1 MSGPF
6 PSIDQLH
13 GKPFGGILPDLAKIG
28 HFQTLLDQG
37 LPWPQAVIQA
47 DLSETDQH
55 YLFAQGIVD
64 PEAAADDD
72 HEHTLPPRLES
83 EVAQTPGDDDAE
95 GARQPGQR
103 PSGDAHHPQA
113 STSSPAHANGAANA
127 PTSAANP
134 TNANANAAANSSP
147 PSGTQSAPVNLPSP
161 TAAHSLPGSPPV
173 PPAPSQLASGD
184 PIANA
189 LFPGL
194 GHATAAGPAN
204 TTATSAGNLAQPPGA
219 PQIPTTATAPPAPP
233 GHSQN
238 QAIGQAPG
246 REREHDDDAETAI
259 RQPSWRQDA
268 SGANDRAA
276 NATAARTGEDGRATP
291 MPADT
296 RLAAAHREPAPDRTT
311 ADRRDQ
317 DGRQAST
324 LARHAA
330 ALATAR
336 SDGGDPR
343 IAALISTP
351 ASAAATAGQLQ
362 ADASTSR
369 PATAAQ
375 PGQANG
381 QQQRPTP
388 QAAARTADVAT
399 QPASARDNA
408 NPPLAAQTPQTRQ
421 PGANPALPARA
432 TAEMPQAMTPPTATA
447 MPANPHAIGP
457 AAAQTSAAIA
467 AIAQQPA
474 GNPLASAAAPAGAPS
489 DGRPHANPMSM
500 QRPELH
506 NGAHSRQAATG
517 LPPSATPG
525 FLRRRRPGDDEGER
539 LVAERM
545 FWTTTI
551 CAYLA
556 LGCSVIAMLVGDH
569 RRLLLDNGG
578 APTFSAYAL
587 AIAAI
592 ASVAALL
599 IGRRLS
605 SDDRR
610 A

>member
-47 DLSETDQH
+47 DLSETDQQ
-55 YLFAQGIVD
+55 YLLAQGIVD
-64 PEAAADDD
+64 AEADDD

-83 EVAQTPGDDDAE
+83 EATQTPGDDDAE

-127 PTSAANP
+127 PASAANPANP
-134 TNANANAAANSSP
+134 TNANAAANSNP
-147 PSGTQSAPVNLPSP
+147 PGGTQSAPVNLPSP

-173 PPAPSQLASGD
+173 PPTPSQLASGD

-189 LFPGL
+189 LFL
-194 GHATAAGPAN
+194 GHAAAAGPAN
-204 TTATSAGNLAQPPGA
+204 ITATSAGNLAQPPGT
-219 PQIPTTATAPPAPP
+219 PQIPTAATAPPTPP

-246 REREHDDDAETAI
+246 REREHDGDAETAI
-259 RQPSWRQDA
+259 RQPFWRLDA

-296 RLAAAHREPAPDRTT
+296 RLATHREPTPDRAT

-336 SDGGDPR
+336 SEGGDPR

-362 ADASTSR
+362 ADASASR
-369 PATAAQ
+369 PASVAQ

-381 QQQRPTP
+381 QQQTP
-388 QAAARTADVAT
+388 QAAARAADVAT
-399 QPASARDNA
+399 QPASARENA

-421 PGANPALPARA
+421 PGASPALPARA
-432 TAEMPQAMTPPTATA
+432 AAEIPQAMTPPTVAA

-506 NGAHSRQAATG
+506 DNAHSRQAATGG

-525 FLRRRRPGDDEGER
+525 FLRRRTPGNDEGER

-605 SDDRR
+605 SHDRR